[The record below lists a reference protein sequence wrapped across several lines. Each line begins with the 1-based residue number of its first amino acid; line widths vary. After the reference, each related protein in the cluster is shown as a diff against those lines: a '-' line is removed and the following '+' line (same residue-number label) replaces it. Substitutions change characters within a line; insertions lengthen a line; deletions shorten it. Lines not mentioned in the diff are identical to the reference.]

1 VRIGIPLFYIVAA
14 CLLINGCVATD
25 TDPMETLEHASVLSE
40 PRPVAAFQLSDQH
53 GRIFTQEQLRGSWTI
68 LFAGFIHCPDICPGT
83 LALLAD
89 VQERAGISPD
99 QLRTVF
105 VSIDPERD
113 TPENLAEYLDYF
125 NPEWIA
131 LTGQKPELDQLM
143 ASLELAYVRVPV
155 GGGEYTMDHS
165 TALVLID
172 PEGRMRGYFTAPL
185 DVDELVHDLGRIA
198 QAVY

>member
-1 VRIGIPLFYIVAA
+1 
-14 CLLINGCVATD
+14 
-25 TDPMETLEHASVLSE
+25 METLEHASVLSE

-131 LTGQKPELDQLM
+131 LTGQKPELDRLM